1 MEPVDDP
8 RLYSGRYQVTHL
20 IARGGMAIVY
30 RAQDTLLNRP
40 VAIKTLYPELS
51 ADPHFVEGF
60 RREAQAAANLSH
72 PNIVPVFDW
81 GEDEGTY
88 FIVMELVD
96 GTSLADMLRGGR
108 TLTASHSA
116 SLISQV
122 AAALGYAHRNGVV
135 HRDIKPGNILIASDG
150 QVKVTDFGIAQAMS
164 VEDQI
169 AEEGSVMGTAT
180 YFSPEQAEGAPV
192 DGRSDIYSLGV
203 VLYEMLAGRPPFIG
217 DSPIEVSS
225 QHVHGTVPPPSE
237 FNRTIP
243 ADLQAIVMEALA
255 KSPDQRYQSAEDFR
269 SDLMR
274 FNEGQPVR
282 AAQRDVAFF
291 GTDATRATPRVTP
304 GERTQAVPMMSGPR
318 TDIRRRRKNPAGV
331 IALVIILLLAVGGLA
346 YFLAQKSPTAV
357 TMPQV
362 VGKNET
368 AALIK
373 LGSRGIKAKVQEVNS
388 TVKVGNVISSDP
400 KFGST
405 LTKGEKVS
413 ITVSLG
419 VQAIAVTIPNV
430 TDMSIAGAEVELE
443 SNTYKLNFT
452 VKFVNQ
458 APPDVAPIANWVLA
472 QSPMA
477 GKKGHQGDI
486 IILDELNPASQLEV
500 PPIMGLSPNLAISK
514 LVAAGLAGGP
524 TQTSAC
530 SNTVGIGLVEQSN
543 PAIGTLVN
551 PGTQV
556 DLITSTGYCNVRV
569 TSVLQ
574 ENQALATS
582 TLTAAHLTVNVA
594 PTDPSTCSPSEVG
607 LVTNE
612 TNAQGVPVIGDYVKY
627 NASIIISVCESS
639 TEVPP
644 TTTTTAP

>member
-1 MEPVDDP
+1 
-8 RLYSGRYQVTHL
+8 
-20 IARGGMAIVY
+20 MAIVY

-255 KSPDQRYQSAEDFR
+255 KSPDQRYQSAEDLR

-291 GTDATRATPRVTP
+291 GIDATRATPRVTP
-304 GERTQAVPMMSGPR
+304 GERTQAVPMMTGPR
-318 TDIRRRRKNPAGV
+318 TDVRRQRKNPTGV
-331 IALVIILLLAVGGLA
+331 IALVVILLLAAGGLA
-346 YFLAQKSPTAV
+346 YFLTQKSTAAV
-357 TMPQV
+357 LMPNV
-362 VGKNET
+362 VGKTES
-368 AALIK
+368 AAILQLAGK
-373 LGSRGIKAKVQEVNS
+373 GIKAKTLHENS
-388 TVKVGNVISSDP
+388 PITAGKVISSVP
-400 KFGST
+400 TSGKT
-405 LTKGEKVS
+405 ITKGEKVS

-419 VQAIAVTIPNV
+419 VQAIAVFIPDV
-430 TDMSIAGAEVELE
+430 TGMSIANADLELG
-443 SNTYKLNFT
+443 SKRYLLNPKVTFI
-452 VKFVNQ
+452 NQ
-458 APPDVAPIANWVLA
+458 APAGKTPVPNVVLN
-472 QSPMA
+472 QSPLG
-477 GKKGHQGDI
+477 GKPGHQGDT
-486 IILDELNPASQLEV
+486 IILYVLNPASQLAV
-500 PPIMGLSPNLAISK
+500 PSLASLTIGQASAALANAGLS
-514 LVAAGLAGGP
+514 VGP
-524 TQTSAC
+524 TQTTAC
-530 SNTVGIGLVEQSN
+530 SNTVGLDLVEASN

-569 TSVLQ
+569 PSVLQ
-574 ENQALATS
+574 EPQALATS
-582 TLTAAHLTVNVA
+582 TLHSYHLTVSVA
-594 PTDPSTCSPSEVG
+594 PTDPSTCSLSQVG
-607 LVTNE
+607 TVTNE
-612 TNAQGVPVIGDYVKY
+612 TNAQGVPVIGKYVKY
-627 NASIIISVCESS
+627 NASIIISVCDSS
-639 TEVPP
+639 AEVP
-644 TTTTTAP
+644 TTTTPTTTTSS

>member
-1 MEPVDDP
+1 
-8 RLYSGRYQVTHL
+8 
-20 IARGGMAIVY
+20 MAIVY

-192 DGRSDIYSLGV
+192 DGRSDIYSLGI

-291 GTDATRATPRVTP
+291 GSDATRATPRVTP
-304 GERTQAVPMMSGPR
+304 GERTQAVPMMTGPR
-318 TDIRRRRKNPAGV
+318 TDIRRRRKNPTGV
-331 IALVIILLLAVGGLA
+331 IALVLILLLAAGGLA
-346 YFLAQKSPTAV
+346 YFLAQKTTTSIV
-357 TMPQV
+357 MPNV
-362 VGKNET
+362 VGKSEN
-368 AALIK
+368 AALLK
-373 LGSRGIKAKVQEVNS
+373 LAGKGIKAKIQHENS
-388 TVKVGNVISSDP
+388 TTVAAGNVISTNPVS
-400 KFGST
+400 GTT
-405 LTKGEKVS
+405 LTKGEKVNVD
-413 ITVSLG
+413 VSLG
-419 VQAIAVTIPNV
+419 VQALAVVIPDV
-430 TDMSIAGAEVELE
+430 TNMSIANAEVELT
-443 SNTYKLNFT
+443 SSQFKLNYT

-458 APPDVAPIANWVLA
+458 APAGVAPIANWVLA
-472 QSPMA
+472 QSPVA
-477 GKKGHQGDI
+477 GKPGHQGDLVT
-486 IILDELNPASQLEV
+486 LDELNPASQLAV
-500 PPIMGLSPNLAISK
+500 PQIAGLSPNVAVAK
-514 LVAAGLAGGP
+514 LVNAGLAVGP

-530 SNTVGIGLVEQSN
+530 SNTVGIGLVEASN

-574 ENQALATS
+574 ENQGLATS
-582 TLTAAHLTVNVA
+582 TLHAAHLVVQIAT
-594 PTDPSTCSPSEVG
+594 TDPSTCSPSEVG

-612 TNAQGVPVIGDYVKY
+612 TDANGNPVIGDYVKY
-627 NASIIISVCESS
+627 NSSIIISVCETS

-644 TTTTTAP
+644 TTTTTSIP

>member
-1 MEPVDDP
+1 
-8 RLYSGRYQVTHL
+8 
-20 IARGGMAIVY
+20 
-30 RAQDTLLNRP
+30 
-40 VAIKTLYPELS
+40 
-51 ADPHFVEGF
+51 
-60 RREAQAAANLSH
+60 
-72 PNIVPVFDW
+72 
-81 GEDEGTY
+81 
-88 FIVMELVD
+88 
-96 GTSLADMLRGGR
+96 MLRGGR

-225 QHVHGTVPPPSE
+225 QHVHGIVPPPSD
-237 FNRTIP
+237 FNPMIP

-255 KSPDQRYQSAEDFR
+255 KFPDQRYQSAEDLR

-291 GTDATRATPRVTP
+291 GSDATRATPRVTP
-304 GERTQAVPMMSGPR
+304 GERTQAVPMMTGPR
-318 TDIRRRRKNPAGV
+318 TDVRRRRNNPTGL
-331 IALVIILLLAVGGLA
+331 IALVVILLLAAGGLA
-346 YFLAQKSPTAV
+346 YFLSQKT
-357 TMPQV
+357 TTTILMPNV
-362 VGKNET
+362 VGKTEN
-368 AALIK
+368 AAILQLAGK
-373 LGSRGIKAKVQEVNS
+373 GIKTKVHPENS
-388 TVKVGNVISSDP
+388 PITAGKVISSDP
-400 KFGST
+400 KAGTT
-405 LTKGEKVS
+405 LTKGEKVT

-419 VQAIAVTIPNV
+419 VQAISVTIPKV
-430 TDMSIAGAEVELE
+430 IGMSNANAYLELQ
-443 SNTYKLNFT
+443 SNKYLL
-452 VKFVNQ
+452 VPRIEFVNQ
-458 APPDVAPIANWVLA
+458 APSGVTPVPNVVLN
-472 QSPMA
+472 QSPVA
-477 GKKGHQGDI
+477 GKTGHQGDKV
-486 IILDELNPASQLEV
+486 ILYELNPASQLAV
-500 PPIMGLSPNLAISK
+500 PNLSGQTPTQASATLANAGLS
-514 LVAAGLAGGP
+514 VGP
-524 TQTSAC
+524 TQTTAC
-530 SNTVGIGLVEQSN
+530 SNSVGLDLVEASN
-543 PAIGTLVN
+543 PPIGSLVN
-551 PGTQV
+551 PGTQI

-582 TLTAAHLTVNVA
+582 TLKALHLSVAVA
-594 PTDPSTCSPSEVG
+594 PTDPSTCSPSQVG

-612 TNAQGVPVIGDYVKY
+612 TNSQGAPVIGDYVKY
-627 NASIIISVCESS
+627 N
-639 TEVPP
+639 
-644 TTTTTAP
+644 